1 MPPVL
6 ARLFLL
12 TLLLGD
18 WAWDTHFGND
28 CLNQP
33 MSFSQATLAA
43 AGDDLPARSRVHGPW
58 TFPQLALLAAPAEPL
73 VPQATPER
81 PDGPRQFQDRARI
94 YVFMSLR
101 C

>member
-1 MPPVL
+1 MPSVF

-12 TLLLGD
+12 SLLVGD
-18 WAWDTHFGND
+18 WAWDTHFGHD

-33 MSFSQATLAA
+33 MSSSQVTAD
-43 AGDDLPARSRVHGPW
+43 AGDDLPVRCRIHGPW
-58 TFPQLALLAAPAEPL
+58 SLPQLAPLAAPGEPL
-73 VPQATPER
+73 VPPATPER
-81 PDGPRQFQDRARI
+81 PDGPRQFQDRDRV